1 MPICYYV
8 CNIFAQIMKEYSI
21 TFLKILETVE
31 RFIIG
36 DQKPKNHWKKYR
48 KPKK

>member
-1 MPICYYV
+1 M
-8 CNIFAQIMKEYSI
+8 S
-21 TFLKILETVE
+21 FLDVLKNVE

-36 DQKPKNHWKKYR
+36 EKKTKDHWKKYR